1 MVKRL
6 PIEEMAV
13 ASDIKSE
20 KVNLKLKVLNKKY
33 KQALREIRANQ
44 TILEA
49 VTCSDI
55 TPRELNIRADN
66 GKNESTAFLDLSD
79 WHVDEIVRSNS
90 VNGKN
95 KFNAKVADKRINN
108 LFANA
113 LKLIKIG
120 QAENSIKD
128 VVIVLGGDFFSG
140 NIHEELLEN
149 TSMLP
154 IEAVMFAQD
163 HLVSGIKFLN
173 DHLKVKFHV
182 VCVVGNHSR
191 ITQKVHNSSE
201 YGNSL
206 EYYMYHNIAKFFAKH
221 KNIRFTI
228 PQGYHQYIKVYGKTI
243 RIHHGH
249 NMRYGGGVG
258 GVFIPVN
265 KAINEWNKIRYADL
279 DIIHHFHRVVDG
291 GNFTINGSLIGFNAY
306 ALSIKASPEPPKQLF
321 FLWHKKYG
329 KIMTTPIFLDN

>member
-1 MVKRL
+1 MAKKL
-6 PIEEMAV
+6 PMEEMAV
-13 ASDIKSE
+13 ASDLRSE

-33 KQALREIRANQ
+33 KEALKEIRAKE
-44 TILEA
+44 TLLES

-55 TPRELNIRADN
+55 VPKEINIRPNN
-66 GKNESTAFLDLSD
+66 GKDEATAFIDLSD
-79 WHVDEIVRSNS
+79 WHVDEIVRANS
-90 VNGKN
+90 VNSKN
-95 KFNAKVADKRINN
+95 IFNQKIATKRINN

-113 LKLIKIG
+113 LKLVKIG
-120 QAENSIKD
+120 QAENKIKD

-173 DHLKVKFHV
+173 DNLKVNFHI

-191 ITQKVHNSSE
+191 ITKKVHHSTE

-206 EYYMYHNIAKFFAKH
+206 EYFMYHNIAKFFSKS
-221 KNIRFTI
+221 KNIDFKI
-228 PQGYHQYIKVYGKTI
+228 AQGYHQYIKVYGRTI

-258 GVFIPVN
+258 GVFIPIN
-265 KAINEWNKIRYADL
+265 KAINEWNKVRYADL

-291 GNFTINGSLIGFNAY
+291 GNFTINGSLIGFNAF
-306 ALSIKASPEPPKQLF
+306 ALAIKASPEPPKQLF